1 MGWRLCGTVALANP
15 FVSTV
20 KGAALSGHFPITVR
34 QKPTRPK
41 TRTQPIQRLRLT
53 QLQHRDPLLWHNR
66 RLRGQACCKGSR
78 TSFRKTL
85 AQPSRKPMI
94 GLRLD
99 GGIQDV
105 LFPRAA
111 ASILLETPGQNEQ
124 RCPIGLISIGCMVSG
139 GRGRQKLVPHAN
151 EQNRRGFDRV
161 GSVGEARAMTKTSP
175 PEIKRVA
182 TAL

>member
-1 MGWRLCGTVALANP
+1 MGWGPCRTVALANP

-41 TRTQPIQRLRLT
+41 TRTQTIQRLRLT

-85 AQPSRKPMI
+85 AQPSEKPMI
-94 GLRLD
+94 GQRRD
-99 GGIQDV
+99 GGIQGAP
-105 LFPRAA
+105 FPRVA
-111 ASILLETPGQNEQ
+111 ASIRLETPDQNEQ
-124 RCPIGLISIGCMVSG
+124 QCIIGLISTGCMVSG
-139 GRGRQKLVPHAN
+139 GRGRHELVPHAN

-161 GSVGEARAMTKTSP
+161 GSVGDARAMTETSP

-182 TAL
+182 KAL